1 MLMGEAKVNAAFTVI
16 IQREENWYV
25 ASCVENNVASQGTTV
40 DEAVNNLKEALTLYY
55 EDDRDL
61 PERSPVFVTT
71 VEVAL

>member
-1 MLMGEAKVNAAFTVI
+1 MGETKVNTTFTVI

-25 ASCVENNVASQGTTV
+25 ASCLENNVASQGTTV
-40 DEAVNNLKEALTLYY
+40 DESVKNLKEALALYY
-55 EDDRDL
+55 EEDRDL

>member
-1 MLMGEAKVNAAFTVI
+1 MNATFTVI

-25 ASCVENNVASQGTTV
+25 ASCLENHVASQGPTI
-40 DEAVNNLKEALTLYY
+40 DEAVRNLKEALALYY
-55 EDDRDL
+55 EEDHEL